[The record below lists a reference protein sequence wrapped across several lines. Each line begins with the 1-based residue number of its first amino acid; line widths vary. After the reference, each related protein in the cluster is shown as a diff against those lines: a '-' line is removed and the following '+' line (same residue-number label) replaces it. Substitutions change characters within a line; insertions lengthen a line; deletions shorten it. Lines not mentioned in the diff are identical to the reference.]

1 MKKLKALTSYLL
13 ARNLVMPE
21 QLDSWASQVNQD
33 LIWKPDL
40 KGMHFADMRYSAVVV
55 FERFA
60 DEPGRLMALLAAP
73 NLLQLL
79 SAKLKDS
86 HDIGLPT
93 GQQYALVI
101 LFLGTRYDQFAATLA
116 RFNALLPFPDL
127 ERAQRRAQQLF
138 KLEAEKWELPSAGAL
153 PRWGQM
159 PLERCTVT
167 KAASQALSSQL
178 AALEG
183 YAADSSPMAD
193 LAALAARKAS
203 QAHDRKLAELQQ
215 LLTGNAAETTMQCRL
230 IGPGNGTELS
240 TQLLEG
246 QAPGHEWGICAGMV
260 LVGSR
265 QGLSFVQEM
274 IGL

>member
-1 MKKLKALTSYLL
+1 MIIQGSSWRAYSSLSLWL
-13 ARNLVMPE
+13 
-21 QLDSWASQVNQD
+21 QLGQVNQD

-86 HDIGLPT
+86 HDTGLPT

-127 ERAQRRAQQLF
+127 ERAQQLF
-138 KLEAEKWELPSAGAL
+138 KLGAEKWELPSAGAL

-193 LAALAARKAS
+193 LAALAARKATQA
-203 QAHDRKLAELQQ
+203 QAHDRKLAELQL

-265 QGLSFVQEM
+265 KGLSFVQEM

>member
-1 MKKLKALTSYLL
+1 M
-13 ARNLVMPE
+13 
-21 QLDSWASQVNQD
+21 
-33 LIWKPDL
+33 
-40 KGMHFADMRYSAVVV
+40 
-55 FERFA
+55 
-60 DEPGRLMALLAAP
+60 
-73 NLLQLL
+73 
-79 SAKLKDS
+79 
-86 HDIGLPT
+86 
-93 GQQYALVI
+93 I

-203 QAHDRKLAELQQ
+203 QAQAHDRKLAELQQ

-230 IGPGNGTELS
+230 VGPGNGAELS
-240 TQLLEG
+240 AQLLEG

-265 QGLSFVQEM
+265 KGLSFVQEM